1 MRIAV
6 IGSIN
11 TDLSIQVP
19 HFPQRNETVVGRGDC
34 VISQGGKGANQ
45 AAAAAAAGAAV
56 QMIGCIGRDDFGT
69 RAIEDLQSMG
79 IDCSGVR
86 RNPDHATGLAAI
98 YIDPHGDNCITVAPG
113 ANAALSPADVRAVR
127 DVIAAC
133 DIVMLQLEVPY
144 ETIDEAIRVAREVST
159 TVMLDP
165 APAPQRRLS
174 CLAGVDVLTP
184 NEVEAAEM
192 TGISPDSPH
201 ACAEV
206 AERLLA
212 EGPGC
217 VILTLGAR
225 GCYVAS
231 PGQQALV
238 PAWIVQAIDTTGAGD
253 VFSGFLAC
261 SLARGLEMTE
271 AVRIAVAASALSVTR
286 AGARTSLPNWEEVA
300 AFRRSA
306 DDRPA

>member
-19 HFPQRNETVVGRGDC
+19 HFPQRNETVVGHGDY

-56 QMIGCIGRDDFGT
+56 YMIGCIGRDDFGG

-79 IDCSGVR
+79 VDCGAVR
-86 RNPDHATGLAAI
+86 RDPDHATGLAAI
-98 YIDPHGDNCITVAPG
+98 YIDPAGDNCITVAPG
-113 ANAALSPADVRAVR
+113 ANAALSPADVRAAR
-127 DVIAAC
+127 DLIAAC
-133 DIVMLQLEVPY
+133 EIVMLQLEVPY
-144 ETIDEAIRVAREVST
+144 ETIDEAVRVASEVGT

-165 APAPQRRLS
+165 APAPGRRLS
-174 CLAGVDVLTP
+174 CLAQVDVLTP

-192 TGISPDSPH
+192 TGISPDSPQ
-201 ACAEV
+201 ACTAV

-212 EGPGC
+212 EGPRH

-225 GCYVAS
+225 GCFVAS

-238 PAWIVQAIDTTGAGD
+238 PARVVQAIDTTGAGD
-253 VFSGFLAC
+253 VFSGYLAC
-261 SLARGLEMTE
+261 ALARSLEMTE
-271 AVRIAVAASALSVTR
+271 AVSIAVAASALSVTR
-286 AGARTSLPNWEEVA
+286 AGARASLPHWDEVL
-300 AFRRSA
+300 AFRSSEDGR
-306 DDRPA
+306 RG